1 MSLIFWEGQK
11 QGGSEVRHPAPCGW
25 EKGRMPKN
33 LERKPAHCV
42 IGQVAETAGGKMG
55 VVRKKPVIPV
65 SQGQTFG
72 LFLMEMRN

>member
-1 MSLIFWEGQK
+1 
-11 QGGSEVRHPAPCGW
+11 
-25 EKGRMPKN
+25 MPKN